1 MRRLLAGTVLA
12 VALGWG
18 ASLAPAVA
26 QVNVGGEVATTF
38 RDTEETDFSNR
49 TFLNY
54 SNFNTLR
61 ARIYLDAK
69 AADNVSVFTQILVDT
84 WDFNLYG
91 AYARID
97 PLIGSYVSAQV
108 GLIPHPIG
116 AWGERTY
123 QFENPLIG
131 TPLPYNYH
139 SAFVPRRGDSLRTVD
154 DLWATLDTR
163 SNGGLPVIYDG
174 CWNTGAEFYGSA
186 GKLDYSVGVL
196 TGSVSY
202 MTIQDQTGSVQ
213 PTLHL
218 AYNFSPGLR
227 LGGSA
232 YYGPYLYKNGYNDS
246 LPTGTDYADFINAGA
261 GYELYLAHRMLE
273 VHSEGFFSYWE
284 HPYLPRLD
292 VLSGYAEGK
301 YTVMAGWYVA
311 GRFDWFLPADVTN
324 AAGETK
330 GWDYDVLRYEVGLGY
345 KPNRATVMKLVGQ
358 FNRFADQ
365 PTLDHDLAAFQIVVG
380 Y

>member
-1 MRRLLAGTVLA
+1 MKRTFEVAALAA
-12 VALGWG
+12 ALGLGLWAG
-18 ASLAPAVA
+18 PSAA

-38 RDTEETDFSNR
+38 RDTEKTDFSNR

-61 ARIYLDAK
+61 ARVYIDAE
-69 AADNVSVFTQILVDT
+69 AAENVSVFTQILVDT
-84 WDFNLYG
+84 WEFTLYG
-91 AYARID
+91 AYARIE
-97 PLIGSYVSAQV
+97 PLIGPWVSMQV

-123 QFENPLIG
+123 QMENPLIG
-131 TPLPYNYH
+131 TPLTYNYH

-154 DLWATLDTR
+154 DLWATLDSR
-163 SNGGLPVIYDG
+163 SNGGLPVIYDA
-174 CWNTGAEFYGSA
+174 CWNTGAEFYGSR

-202 MTIQDQTGSVQ
+202 MTIQDQTGGVQ

-232 YYGPYLYKNGYNDS
+232 YYGPYLYEGGFNDS
-246 LPTGTDYADFINAGA
+246 LPTGTSFSDYMNAGA
-261 GYELYLAHRMLE
+261 GYELYFAHRLLE
-273 VHSEGFFSYWE
+273 IHSEGFYAYWE
-284 HPYLPRLD
+284 HPYLSRLD
-292 VLSGYAEGK
+292 VISGYAEGK
-301 YTVMAGWYVA
+301 YTVKAGWYVA
-311 GRFDWFLPADVTN
+311 GRVDWFLPGEVTN
-324 AAGETK
+324 SAGVSS
-330 GWDYDVLRYEVGLGY
+330 GWDYDLMRYEFGLGF

-358 FNRFADQ
+358 LNRYPDASA
-365 PTLDHDLAAFQIVVG
+365 LDHDLGAFQIVVG